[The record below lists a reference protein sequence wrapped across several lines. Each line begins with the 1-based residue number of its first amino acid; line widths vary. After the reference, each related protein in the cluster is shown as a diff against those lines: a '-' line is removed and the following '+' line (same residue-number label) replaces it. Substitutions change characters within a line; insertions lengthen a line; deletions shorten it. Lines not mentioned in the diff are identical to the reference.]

1 MKRCA
6 QSAKVWVL
14 VATLMGFPELACAAN
29 TVLSGVFNG
38 AEARTASLPG
48 GIGND
53 SQLGYQVIGLTVAS
67 TGSYTL
73 TDVFNFNGVDLT
85 VLIYQGAF
93 NPAAPQTN
101 LLTTNGVDFSGVVE
115 LSSGV
120 NYNLVVQ
127 HWGQNREGAWAV
139 SFSGP
144 GGVSSAAQ
152 ASVPARTMGEFSG
165 VDPVMNS
172 DCGSGQYQQSGPLQ
186 VARNGSYFYTD
197 VTINFAA
204 DTCLQVYT
212 APLDPANPA
221 ANRIALLDDVGQVEL
236 SAGTPYYFVVQPF
249 GEATNDEFFYV
260 LAPPADFRLNPG
272 MAGSWF
278 NPATNGQGFFLDVFD
293 GINQTF
299 LAWFTYELA
308 RPDDSVTATIGD
320 PGHRWLTA
328 FGPFEG
334 NSANLDIEWTVG
346 GVFDSTSPA
355 PTQSV
360 DGSILMEFENC
371 NSGTVTYDLGTAGTS
386 GVVPIQRI
394 ANDSV
399 ELCEQL
405 IFGPGQPGPL

>member
-1 MKRCA
+1 MGRYA
-6 QSAKVWVL
+6 QSAKFWIL
-14 VATLMGFPELACAAN
+14 VVTLACFPGVAWAAN

-48 GIGND
+48 GIGNG
-53 SQLGYQVIGLTVAS
+53 SQLGYQVIGFSVAS
-67 TGSYTL
+67 SGSYTM
-73 TDVFNFNGVDLT
+73 TDVFSFNGVDVT
-85 VLIYQGAF
+85 ALIYQGAF
-93 NPAAPQTN
+93 NPGAAQTN
-101 LLTTNGVDFSGVVE
+101 LLTTAGVDFSDMVN

-144 GGVSSAAQ
+144 GSVSSAAQ
-152 ASVPARTMGEFSG
+152 ASIPARTMGEFTAA
-165 VDPVMNS
+165 DPVMNS
-172 DCGSGQYQQSGPLQ
+172 ACGSGQYQQSGP
-186 VARNGSYFYTD
+186 VEVTRNGSYFYTD
-197 VTINFAA
+197 ISINFAA

-212 APLDPANPA
+212 APLDPANPG
-221 ANRIALLDDVGQVEL
+221 ANRVALLDDVGQVEL
-236 SAGTPYYFVVQPF
+236 SVGTAYYFVVQPF
-249 GEATNDEFFYV
+249 GEPVNAEFFYV

-293 GINQTF
+293 GINQIF

-308 RPDDSVTATIGD
+308 RPDDSVTAAIGD

-355 PTQSV
+355 TTQSI
-360 DGSILMEFENC
+360 DGSILVEFENC
-371 NSGTVTYDLGTAGTS
+371 NSGTVSYDLGTAGTS

-399 ELCEQL
+399 ELCQQL